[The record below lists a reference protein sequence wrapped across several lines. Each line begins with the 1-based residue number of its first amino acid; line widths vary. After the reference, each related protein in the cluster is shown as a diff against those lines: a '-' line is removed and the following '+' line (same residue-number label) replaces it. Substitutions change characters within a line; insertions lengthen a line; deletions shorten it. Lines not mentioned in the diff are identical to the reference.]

1 MQVTLTSEIN
11 TTMWSMSTSEYG
23 AVVTDLDDI
32 IQCVLLILST
42 DKGSD
47 PFRPEFGFNL
57 DRLVDKPVN
66 FVIPNGKLGILDAL
80 EQWEPRITVRKIEHT
95 LDVSHV
101 TFKVF
106 CATNLGNFAVAVP
119 ISPNFNPISLGAF
132 SSGFDSGFDI
142 G

>member
-1 MQVTLTSEIN
+1 MQVTLTSDIN

-42 DKGSD
+42 DRGSD

-57 DRLVDKPVN
+57 GRLVDRPVN

-80 EQWEPRITVRKIEHT
+80 EQWEPRVTVTKIEHT
-95 LDVSHV
+95 LDISHV

-106 CATNLGNFAVAVP
+106 CLTNLGNFAVQVP
-119 ISPNFNPISLGAF
+119 ISPNFTPVSLGAF
-132 SSGFDSGFDI
+132 SSGFDSGFAI
-142 G
+142 

>member
-32 IQCVLLILST
+32 IQCVLIILST
-42 DKGSD
+42 DRGSD

-57 DRLVDKPVN
+57 ERLVDRPVN

-80 EQWEPRITVRKIEHT
+80 EAWEPRVTVRRIEHT

-106 CATNLGNFAVAVP
+106 CSTNLGNFAVAVP
-119 ISPNFNPISLGAF
+119 IAPNFAPVSLGAF
-132 SSGFDSGFDI
+132 SSGFDSGFEI
-142 G
+142 